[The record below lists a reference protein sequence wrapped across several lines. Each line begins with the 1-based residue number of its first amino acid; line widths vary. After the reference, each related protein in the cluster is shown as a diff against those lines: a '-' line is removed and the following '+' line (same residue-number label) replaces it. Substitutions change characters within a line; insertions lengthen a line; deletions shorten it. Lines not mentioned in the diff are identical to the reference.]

1 MIAAAAA
8 LKASPSIGGGRL
20 RHMLQALPRSDR
32 LMLAAAA
39 AASLSLLLFAAAAV
53 LFE

>member
-1 MIAAAAA
+1 MIAASAA
-8 LKASPSIGGGRL
+8 LKASPPIEDGRL